1 MKMIA
6 RVLSILVLIFITSFS
21 DIIWYDV
28 FSDPEIKIP
37 YASDNN
43 SLEHW
48 VEIAG
53 EWIKDVIND
62 GRLFSEVIQDMV
74 IYFLGFITLIA
85 VIYIIYAGFRILTS
99 SWEEE
104 VIKKSKSTIM
114 YVIIGILVIWF
125 AWTIANFAIG
135 IGTGGK

>member
-6 RVLSILVLIFITSFS
+6 RIFSLLVLIWMSGVSGMF
-21 DIIWYDV
+21 WYDV

-37 YASDNN
+37 YASDTNW
-43 SLEHW
+43 LDRWAEL
-48 VEIAG
+48 AG
-53 EWIKDVIND
+53 KWIKDVITTWT
-62 GRLFSEVIQDMV
+62 FSDNIQSIV

-99 SWEEE
+99 SGEEE
-104 VIKKSKSTIM
+104 VIKKAKSTII

-135 IGTGGK
+135 IGTWWK